1 MSDDEIK
8 PPDDAIELSEEEL
21 ENVAGGFDLLLNV
34 AFFRQST
41 VQGQID
47 AGGGSSPSSLSSETI
62 ESAGLQILIKDA
74 TAGDLDFLSDL
85 LGDSAVING
94 TD

>member
-47 AGGGSSPSSLSSETI
+47 AGGGSSPSSLLSETI

-85 LGDSAVING
+85 LGDSAAING

>member
-8 PPDDAIELSEEEL
+8 PPDHAIELSEEEL
-21 ENVAGGFDLLLNV
+21 DEVAGGFDLLLNV

-47 AGGGSSPSSLSSETI
+47 SGCGSSPSSLSSETI
-62 ESAGLQILIKDA
+62 ESAGLQIVIKDA

-85 LGDSAVING
+85 LGESAAING